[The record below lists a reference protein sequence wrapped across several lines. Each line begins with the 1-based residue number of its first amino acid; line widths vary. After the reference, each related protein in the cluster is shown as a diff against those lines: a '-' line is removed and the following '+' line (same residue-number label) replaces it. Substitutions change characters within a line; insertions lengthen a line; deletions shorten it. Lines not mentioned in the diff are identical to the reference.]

1 MNLYDFYENNTD
13 RNAIK
18 AELMCICFDKTSAEA
33 AKHPSLNIEGDAPV
47 TIRVGGNEEH
57 WGSRWLCYRYYKQG
71 AMECEGTSEG
81 DRYWQ
86 ILAGLLEGAPIPS
99 DDVPLRSKSA

>member
-13 RNAIK
+13 RKAID
-18 AELMCICFDKTSAEA
+18 EGLMTLLFSMPSTEA
-33 AKHPSLNIEGDAPV
+33 AKLPPPGLKGDSPV
-47 TIRVGGNEEH
+47 TIHIGGREER
-57 WGSRWLCYRYYKQG
+57 WNSRWLCYRYYRRG
-71 AMECEGTSEG
+71 AMECDGSSEG

-86 ILAGLLEGAPIPS
+86 IVAGLIEDMPIPS